1 MPSEKNRLPRRY
13 TYLAIVFTLV
23 GIGVLALVGVSLYG
37 QAEII
42 VMAAQDRTSGEFV
55 LTVQDLPFDAA
66 VSDPTVVP
74 GKIFEVVVEQGQTSP
89 ATGQKVQTGEN
100 SGVVTLVNTTPRSQT
115 LVATTRLLASDATLV
130 RLKDRVVVPA
140 NGKITAV
147 AYPDQPATFRELKP
161 TRLTIPGLAVILQD
175 KIYAETTEPWR
186 AGGAS
191 VAVVKPEDLVNVQAQ
206 LVEKLSQEALS
217 KFEATLSESERTYT
231 KLVQKE
237 VLEKTFDAQ
246 AGDQRNEFLAKV
258 KMKVVYVAFDETR
271 LIAVI
276 RQHLSKQ
283 LPFTHLLQAV
293 DAKTLRYEAERYD
306 ATRKEVSLKVYAE
319 GKSALRTS
327 SALLNPARLTGLTKA
342 QIISLLS
349 GYPEVKSVTVRFTP
363 EGMRRSPRLPNR
375 IHIIIQ

>member
-140 NGKITAV
+140 NGKITAE

-161 TRLTIPGLAVILQD
+161 TRLTIPGLAVILHD

-246 AGDQRNEFLAKV
+246 AGGERNEFLAKV
-258 KMKVVYVAFDETR
+258 KMKVGYVAFDETR

-283 LPFTHLLQAV
+283 LPF
-293 DAKTLRYEAERYD
+293 K
-306 ATRKEVSLKVYAE
+306 
-319 GKSALRTS
+319 
-327 SALLNPARLTGLTKA
+327 
-342 QIISLLS
+342 
-349 GYPEVKSVTVRFTP
+349 
-363 EGMRRSPRLPNR
+363 
-375 IHIIIQ
+375 